1 MVKQISVKH
10 IACLSL
16 LSTSMAHAAE
26 RPNIIYIFTD
36 QHTANAM
43 SCAGN
48 PDLHTPNLDRLAA
61 AGIMFQN
68 AYCTA
73 PLSGPRAA
81 CHVYRML
88 SRHNR
93 TVGQRCSA
101 TRIAPDANPGHTG
114 KKMLDTNAP
123 TAANGMC
130 LNSISRI
137 KCEDSTKFTNTA
149 MTDWQRLVWNSFRAN
164 TTSLSSW

>member
-1 MVKQISVKH
+1 MVKQIPMKH

-16 LSTSMAHAAE
+16 LSSSMAYAAE

-48 PDLHTPNLDRLAA
+48 PDVHTPNLDRLAA

-73 PLSGPRAA
+73 PLSGP
-81 CHVYRML
+81 
-88 SRHNR
+88 SRGAMFTGHYPGSVELL
-93 TVGQRCSA
+93 TKG
-101 TRIAPDANPGHTG
+101 AP
-114 KKMLDTNAP
+114 
-123 TAANGMC
+123 
-130 LNSISRI
+130 
-137 KCEDSTKFTNTA
+137 
-149 MTDWQRLVWNSFRAN
+149 
-164 TTSLSSW
+164 

>member
-68 AYCTA
+68 AYCAA
-73 PLSGPRAA
+73 PLSGP
-81 CHVYRML
+81 
-88 SRHNR
+88 SRGAMFTGCYPGTAGLLVNGAPLQESLQTR
-93 TVGQRCSA
+93 TLGTLV
-101 TRIAPDANPGHTG
+101 
-114 KKMLDTNAP
+114 KMQDTNAP

-130 LNSISRI
+130 PNSIFRI
-137 KCEDSTKFTNTA
+137 KCEDSTKFTNTV
-149 MTDWQRLVWNSFRAN
+149 MTDWQRHVWNSFRAN

>member
-1 MVKQISVKH
+1 
-10 IACLSL
+10 
-16 LSTSMAHAAE
+16 MAHAAE

-73 PLSGPRAA
+73 PLSGPSRGAM
-81 CHVYRML
+81 VYRML

-101 TRIAPDANPGHTG
+101 TRIAPARTWAH
-114 KKMLDTNAP
+114 
-123 TAANGMC
+123 
-130 LNSISRI
+130 
-137 KCEDSTKFTNTA
+137 
-149 MTDWQRLVWNSFRAN
+149 W
-164 TTSLSSW
+164 